1 MSHFPIFHTRAQ
13 PHHRILHEIL
23 IHFHVSN
30 FSIGASVTDLGQNR
44 RIMCRSNLASYAPL
58 TGTFHFFQYFLWN
71 TGSQPYRISL
81 SRRWNPRM
89 SKEGSEIPRGPV
101 GGMYDAKFERHIIHI
116 SKNFVF
122 RKFFGNLWNRSI
134 IEKKGVLKDW
144 IFGAV
149 FEKVFAKLWRIMR
162 FWSFFE

>member
-1 MSHFPIFHTRAQ
+1 MISKP
-13 PHHRILHEIL
+13 ILHIRIQWDHVNCHIGSFLAYWLCVVQIWRRTPPSPGHFTFFNIFCEIRPKG
-23 IHFHVSN
+23 I
-30 FSIGASVTDLGQNR
+30 
-44 RIMCRSNLASYAPL
+44 
-58 TGTFHFFQYFLWN
+58 
-71 TGSQPYRISL
+71 SQPYRISL

-89 SKEGSEIPRGPV
+89 SKEGSEIPRGPE

-162 FWSFFE
+162 FWYFFWIDQNLV